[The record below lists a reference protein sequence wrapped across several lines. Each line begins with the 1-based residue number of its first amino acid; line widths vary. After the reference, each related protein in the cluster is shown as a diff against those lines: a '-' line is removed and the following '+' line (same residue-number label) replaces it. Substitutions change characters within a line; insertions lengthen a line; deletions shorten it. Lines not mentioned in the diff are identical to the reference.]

1 MTNFRL
7 YRQIVIA
14 FGIFVGSTVIGPLSV
29 FPAHPAAAAQ
39 TSATAELALWNSI
52 KDSGNAA
59 DFRNYL
65 SQYPNGMF
73 ADIAT
78 AKIQALGSTS
88 GSNESKVK
96 PQDKKAKLKVKRHRK
111 KRAHHATGKAVHLS
125 HKLKGLHHPRH
136 KLRKA
141 KHVSAT
147 SPIDNLGHG
156 GHGNG
161 GAGSSSGQ
169 GWGGA
174 P

>member
-1 MTNFRL
+1 MNLIFFR
-7 YRQIVIA
+7 RAAIA
-14 FGIFVGSTVIGPLSV
+14 VSIFVGLINFGPLASIAV
-29 FPAHPAAAAQ
+29 QQAAAAQ

-78 AKIQALGSTS
+78 AKIQGLGSTG